1 MFTTGEIRGG
11 GLGSRG
17 GGGMSGRQ
25 QWKLKHKKGKF
36 NPKSA
41 KKNEHR
47 VAGSFVKSKKYK

>member
-11 GLGSRG
+11 GLGSR